1 MEKEREEEVK
11 RNVWGPRI
19 ALLVYRRG
27 ELPV

>member
-1 MEKEREEEVK
+1 MEKEREEVK
-11 RNVWGPRI
+11 RNILGPRI